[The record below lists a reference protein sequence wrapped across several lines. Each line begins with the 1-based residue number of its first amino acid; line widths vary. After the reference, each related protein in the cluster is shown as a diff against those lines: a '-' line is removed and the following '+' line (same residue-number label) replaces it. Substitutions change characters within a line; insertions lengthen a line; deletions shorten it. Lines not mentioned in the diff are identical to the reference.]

1 MVGGR
6 KALRFHLGS
15 AHNLL
20 TDVKQPL
27 DFSAHHFPNILG
39 EEVETDPCLQI
50 EFHGAS

>member
-1 MVGGR
+1 MVGVR
-6 KALRFHLGS
+6 KALGFHLGS

-20 TDVKQPL
+20 TDFKQPL
-27 DFSAHHFPNILG
+27 DLSAHHFPNILG